1 MADLERQV
9 MLELF
14 EQKSPNT
21 MFLSN
26 FFRRDPM
33 WIVDTNEVEMD
44 VIRDNEK
51 ISIDVTPFTAG
62 RLNVKKRWTTKK
74 YKPPMH
80 DEYHSYEGKEFLDRL
95 PGVNPYAP
103 ANNVAA
109 LLGKI
114 TDDQASLQKKIN
126 RSIEKMA
133 SDVFFSGKIVTL
145 SDEEIDFKMKSSH
158 QIDAAAAWGGGSATI
173 PVDLKNLADILRK
186 DGKITMTDLVF
197 GSSAWENFL
206 KETTQANRFNFRRV
220 EVTDISMPSMLDA
233 NNGAAFHGIIAVE
246 SYQVRCW
253 TYPQFYDVPTDEEVG
268 VDSGT
273 ITNAGQTG
281 VAYVPE
287 NLVLGI
293 GVGIDLR
300 LVFGGIPHIIN
311 RPDPRLEAL
320 GIDGIPYAMARD
332 FHPYALLDKKEN
344 ALLVGVKSRPL
355 TIPAQIDGFGFID
368 TQP

>member
-9 MLELF
+9 MIELF

-21 MFLSN
+21 MFLSS

-33 WIVDTNEVEMD
+33 WVVDTNEVEMD
-44 VIRDNEK
+44 VVRDNEK

-126 RSIEKMA
+126 RAIEKMA

-145 SDEEIDFKMKSSH
+145 SDEEIDFKMKASH
-158 QIDAAAAWGGGSATI
+158 QIDAVGAWNGGSADI
-173 PVDLKNLADILRK
+173 PADLLGMAEVLRK
-186 DGKITMTDLVF
+186 DGKVTMTDLIF
-197 GSSAWENFL
+197 GSNAWENFL
-206 KETTQANRFNFRRV
+206 QDNSLTDRYNFRRV
-220 EVTDISMPSMLDA
+220 ELVDISMPTL
-233 NNGAAFHGIIAVE
+233 NTEGAAFHGIIAVG

-253 TYPQFYDVPTDEEVG
+253 TYPQFYDVPTDAEVG

-273 ITNAGQTG
+273 ITNAGQTS

-287 NLVLGI
+287 DLVLGI
-293 GVGIDLR
+293 GTNVDLR
-300 LVFGGIPHIIN
+300 MAFGGIPHIIN

-344 ALLVGVKSRPL
+344 AMLVGVKSRPL
-355 TIPAQIDGFGFID
+355 TIPAQIDGFAFID
-368 TQP
+368 SSANP